1 MATKNKPAASK
12 PEGQEG
18 KSKPAAKP
26 KTFAGDYWQEWNV
39 RIEGGKAIKTDISR
53 KCVKI
58 TDEEAENLNRG
69 ILTGGNSYA
78 KMYFKVKGEAVET
91 PEPVPVSSGPLFH
104 NKTKPI

>member
-1 MATKNKPAASK
+1 MAKNKPAADK
-12 PEGQEG
+12 PQ
-18 KSKPAAKP
+18 SKPAAKP

-69 ILTGGNSYA
+69 ISTGGNTNA
-78 KMYFKVKGEAVET
+78 KMYFKVKGEAIAETVET
-91 PEPVPVSSGPLFH
+91 TEEETQDDIDLQ
-104 NKTKPI
+104 